1 MEDLVLNV
9 MKDVKHA
16 NMKPQTVLNI
26 KMDILSEEEN
36 VNLNVNYALEQL
48 KTV

>member
-1 MEDLVLNV
+1 

-26 KMDILSEEEN
+26 KMDILSEEEVRLIIN
-36 VNLNVNYALEQL
+36 NHINFN
-48 KTV
+48 KFF